1 MTSEAVPNASPRAR
15 FREMMRDD
23 ILAAARQIMQTGGY
37 PALSMRALAEAVGV
51 RAPTLY
57 DYFASKE
64 DVLNAVFMQGVDLLA
79 GQFQG
84 QLETTEPGLERLVR
98 IGIVYRQFGIENP
111 DLYQLLFAKL
121 DQSFI
126 PGEEQ
131 RRASKGLFEAL
142 RNHVVDALNI
152 GVLRPNDPDFVALSI
167 WSAAHGYVTLEL
179 VGYVDSCTPVA
190 MNDQYELF
198 LSSMLFGLAAP
209 ELDDSRAKA
218 VTVAP
223 ALQSPT
229 GD

>member
-1 MTSEAVPNASPRAR
+1 
-15 FREMMRDD
+15 MMRDG
-23 ILAAARQIMQTGGY
+23 ILNAARQIMQTGGS

-64 DVLNAVFMQGVDLLA
+64 DVMNAVFMQGADLLA

-84 QLETTEPGLERLVR
+84 ELETTEPGLQRLIR

-131 RRASKGLFEAL
+131 RMASKGLFDVL
-142 RNHVVDALNI
+142 RNHVVDALEI

-179 VGYVDSCTPVA
+179 VGYVDSCKPGTTL
-190 MNDQYELF
+190 DQYELF
-198 LSSMLFGLAAP
+198 LTAILFGLAAP
-209 ELDDSRAKA
+209 ELDDPLSKS
-218 VTVAP
+218 VTVVP
-223 ALQSPT
+223 V
-229 GD
+229 

>member
-1 MTSEAVPNASPRAR
+1 
-15 FREMMRDD
+15 MMRDD
-23 ILAAARQIMQTGGY
+23 ILAAARQIMLTGGY

-64 DVLNAVFMQGVDLLA
+64 DVLNAVFMQGVELLA
-79 GQFQG
+79 GKFEG

-131 RRASKGLFEAL
+131 RMASKGLFDVL
-142 RNHVVDALNI
+142 RNHVVDALEI

-179 VGYVDSCTPVA
+179 VGYVDTCTPVA
-190 MNDQYELF
+190 LKDQFELF
-198 LSSMLFGLAAP
+198 LSSILFGLAAP
-209 ELDDSRAKA
+209 KMNISPSP
-218 VTVAP
+218 VVSVAP
-223 ALQSPT
+223 PLQSPA

>member
-1 MTSEAVPNASPRAR
+1 VTSEAVPNASPRAR

-64 DVLNAVFMQGVDLLA
+64 DVMNAVFMQGVELLA
-79 GQFQG
+79 NHFQG
-84 QLETTEPGLERLVR
+84 QLESTEPGLERLVR

-121 DQSFI
+121 DQSFV
-126 PGEEQ
+126 PGDEQ
-131 RRASKGLFEAL
+131 RTASKGLFEAL
-142 RNHVVDALNI
+142 RSHVVDALEI
-152 GVLRPNDPDFVALSI
+152 GALRPNDPDFVALSI

-179 VGYVDSCTPVA
+179 MGYVDTCTPVSLG
-190 MNDQYELF
+190 DQYERF
-198 LSSMLFGLAAP
+198 LSSILFGLAAP
-209 ELDDSRAKA
+209 KSVEQPSPAKPG
-218 VTVAP
+218 VP
-223 ALQSPT
+223 ASQSPA
-229 GD
+229 GE

>member
-1 MTSEAVPNASPRAR
+1 MSRGSIISSISKRFSGPIGPR
-15 FREMMRDD
+15 
-23 ILAAARQIMQTGGY
+23 T
-37 PALSMRALAEAVGV
+37 LSMRALAEAVGV

-64 DVLNAVFMQGVDLLA
+64 DVLNAVFMQGVELLA

-98 IGIVYRQFGIENP
+98 IGIVYRKFGIENP

-131 RRASKGLFEAL
+131 RTASKGLFDVL
-142 RNHVVDALNI
+142 RNHVADALEI

-179 VGYVDSCTPVA
+179 VGYVDTCTPIA
-190 MNDQYELF
+190 MSDQYELY
-198 LSSMLFGLAAP
+198 LSSILFGLAALQMDIAP
-209 ELDDSRAKA
+209 LPGASRAS
-218 VTVAP
+218 AP
-223 ALQSPT
+223 LSPT
-229 GD
+229 SD

>member
-1 MTSEAVPNASPRAR
+1 VTSEAVPNASPRAR

-64 DVLNAVFMQGVDLLA
+64 DVMNAVFMQGVELLA
-79 GQFQG
+79 NHFQG
-84 QLETTEPGLERLVR
+84 QLETTEPGLERLVQ

-121 DQSFI
+121 DQSFV

-131 RRASKGLFEAL
+131 RTASKGLFEAL
-142 RNHVVDALNI
+142 RRHVVDALEI
-152 GVLRPNDPDFVALSI
+152 GALRPNDPDFVALSI

-179 VGYVDSCTPVA
+179 VGYVNTCMPVSL
-190 MNDQYELF
+190 NDQYEHF
-198 LSSMLFGLAAP
+198 LSSILFGLATPQSAMNLP
-209 ELDDSRAKA
+209 SAGTI
-218 VTVAP
+218 VP
-223 ALQSPT
+223 ALQSPI
-229 GD
+229 GE

>member
-1 MTSEAVPNASPRAR
+1 VTSEALLNVSPRAR

-23 ILAAARQIMQTGGY
+23 ILAAARQIMQAGGY

-64 DVLNAVFMQGVDLLA
+64 DVLNAVFMQGVELLA
-79 GQFQG
+79 SRFQG
-84 QLETTEPGLERLVR
+84 QLETTRPGVERLVR

-131 RRASKGLFEAL
+131 RMASKGLFEAL
-142 RNHVVDALNI
+142 RNHVVDALEI
-152 GVLRPNDPDFVALSI
+152 GELHPNDADFVALSI

-179 VGYVDSCTPVA
+179 VGYVDSCTPIA
-190 MNDQYELF
+190 SNDQFERF
-198 LSSMLFGLAAP
+198 LSSILFGLAAP
-209 ELDDSRAKA
+209 KLADRRSPIAS
-218 VTVAP
+218 VAP
-223 ALQSPT
+223 APQSPIS
-229 GD
+229 D

>member
-1 MTSEAVPNASPRAR
+1 VTSEAVPNASPRAR

-23 ILAAARQIMQTGGY
+23 ILAAARQIMLTGGY

-64 DVLNAVFMQGVDLLA
+64 DVLNAVFMQGVELLA

-84 QLETTEPGLERLVR
+84 QLATTEPGLERLVR

-131 RRASKGLFEAL
+131 RTASKGLFDVL
-142 RNHVVDALNI
+142 RNHVADALEI

-179 VGYVDSCTPVA
+179 VGYVDTCTPVA
-190 MNDQYELF
+190 MSDQYELY
-198 LSSMLFGLAAP
+198 LSSILFGLAAHQ
-209 ELDDSRAKA
+209 LDTAPSLGASC
-218 VTVAP
+218 AP
-223 ALQSPT
+223 APLSPT
-229 GD
+229 SD